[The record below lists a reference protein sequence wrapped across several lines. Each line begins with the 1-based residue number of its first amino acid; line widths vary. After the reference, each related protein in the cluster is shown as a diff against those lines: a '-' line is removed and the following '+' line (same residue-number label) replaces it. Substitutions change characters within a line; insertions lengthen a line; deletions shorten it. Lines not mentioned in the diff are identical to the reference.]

1 VCRVTHS
8 NIGSQVHLVAVQQKD
23 IPTLLP
29 FVQQFYH
36 HFQYPYN
43 EAQKIGALRH
53 LMQDE
58 SLGRILL
65 IKHNDR
71 PIGYVLLVFS
81 FSLEFNG
88 SIAFIDELF
97 IEPSGRQKGVGS
109 QVLAQVESL
118 CATLGMKA
126 VRLESEAHNERATA
140 LYARSGYH
148 DHKRH
153 LMTKLLKDNGT

>member
-1 VCRVTHS
+1 MAR
-8 NIGSQVHLVAVQQKD
+8 QKD
-23 IPTLLP
+23 KPTLLP

-36 HFQYPYN
+36 HFKYPYQ
-43 EAQKIGALRH
+43 EEQKSNVLSH

-58 SLGRILL
+58 SLGRIML
-65 IKHNDR
+65 IEHGESA
-71 PIGYVLLVFS
+71 IGYILLAFS

-88 SIAFIDELF
+88 PIAFIDELF

-109 QVLAQVESL
+109 QVLSQVENL
-118 CATLGMKA
+118 CASLGMKA

-153 LMTKLLKDNGT
+153 LMTKLLRNKEA

>member
-1 VCRVTHS
+1 MTRS
-8 NIGSQVHLVAVQQKD
+8 NLGSQVNLVAAQERD

-36 HFQYPYN
+36 HFKYPFH
-43 EAQKIGALRH
+43 EAQKSDILNDLIQH
-53 LMQDE
+53 E
-58 SLGRILL
+58 SLGRIML
-65 IKHNDR
+65 IKHNDSA
-71 PIGYVLLVFS
+71 IGYVLLVFS

-88 SIAFIDELF
+88 SIAFLDELF

-118 CATLGMKA
+118 CVTLGMKA
-126 VRLESEAHNERATA
+126 VRLESEAHTERATA

-153 LMTKLLKDNGT
+153 LMTKLLKDNET